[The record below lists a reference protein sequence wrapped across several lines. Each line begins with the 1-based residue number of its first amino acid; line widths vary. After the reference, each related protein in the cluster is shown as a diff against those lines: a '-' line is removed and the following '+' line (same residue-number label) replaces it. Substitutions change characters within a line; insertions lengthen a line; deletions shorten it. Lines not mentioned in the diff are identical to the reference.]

1 MTLPFPTLLAETHM
15 AEVSLQYREDVA
27 ANSTSGFWYLLVPVV
42 AIAIGVSIYKIFNRP
57 PPVVNTPL
65 GMLHE
70 ICRAHRIGS
79 AGRTLLERIS
89 EEADMNHPA
98 TMFLGVTQFEA
109 AVEKARPRIKYDR
122 RQNSTLGML
131 RRRLFG

>member
-1 MTLPFPTLLAETHM
+1 MILSFPTLLAETHM

-27 ANSTSGFWYLLVPVV
+27 TSGVSGFWYLLVPVFAV
-42 AIAIGVSIYKIFNRP
+42 GIGLAIYKIANRP

-70 ICRAHRIGS
+70 ICRAHRIGAS
-79 AGRTLLERIS
+79 GRILLERIS
-89 EEADMNHPA
+89 EEADLIHPA
-98 TMFLGVTQFEA
+98 TMLLGVTQFEA

-131 RRRLFG
+131 RRRLFS